1 MLKIKNDVTNE
12 YYDMLNSFRAD
23 NKLKVDEVLEDL
35 YPYNFSMFDKEKELI
50 KNKDE
55 RLMKDI
61 ELLEK
66 LEFRLRHEYLKII
79 EIDRESLED

>member
-1 MLKIKNDVTNE
+1 MLKIKDDVTNE
-12 YYDMLNSFRAD
+12 YYDMLNRFRAD

-66 LEFRLRHEYLKII
+66 LEFGLRHEYLKIV
-79 EIDRESLED
+79 EIDRDSLED